1 MTGFLVTF
9 VNLLFEV
16 LSLAIL
22 ARVLLSWFQVD
33 PYNQFVQLLY
43 QITEPILG
51 PLRKVVPPMGM
62 IDITPIVALL
72 ILQLAQRVILGTLWG
87 LL

>member
-1 MTGFLVTF
+1 MTGFLVMF
-9 VNLLFEV
+9 INILFEA

-22 ARVLLSWFQVD
+22 ARVLLSWIQVD
-33 PYNQFVQLLY
+33 PHNQFVQLLY

-51 PLRKVVPPMGM
+51 PLRRFIPPLGM
-62 IDITPIVALL
+62 IDISPIVALFV
-72 ILQLAQRVILGTLWG
+72 LQLAHRIILSTLAG

>member
-1 MTGFLVTF
+1 MTTFLFTF
-9 VNLLFEV
+9 INFFFEA
-16 LSLAIL
+16 LSLAVL

-33 PYNQFVQLLY
+33 PHNQLVQLLY

-51 PLRKVVPPMGM
+51 PFRRFVPPLGM
-62 IDITPIVALL
+62 IDISPIVALL
-72 ILQLAQRVILGTLWG
+72 VLQLAQRVILGTLLG